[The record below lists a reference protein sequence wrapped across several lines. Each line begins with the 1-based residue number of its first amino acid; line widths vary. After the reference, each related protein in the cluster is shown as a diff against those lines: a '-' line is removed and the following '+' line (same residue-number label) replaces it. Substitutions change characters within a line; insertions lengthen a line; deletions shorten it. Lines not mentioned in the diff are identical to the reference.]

1 MSPLSV
7 PAPPPVV
14 RPRHRS
20 PGPERSAHARL
31 VALLAMVLL
40 VVGALPEHARAD
52 GPRWQWPLPPPHP
65 VISPFQA
72 PAHPY
77 GPGHRGIDI
86 AVPAEGAAVRAVEA
100 GTVRFSGIVA
110 GRGVVSVQH
119 ADGLI
124 STYEPV
130 RGVLEEGRR
139 VESGEVLGTL
149 ALASSSSHCPGRSC
163 LHLGARRGGTY
174 LDPLP
179 LLGAHGPSVLLP
191 WGGPPTGSAPVAPVS
206 PAAPVP
212 PVTVEPL
219 STPASRAVGSAPLQR
234 GPRQSGT
241 GHENG
246 APAMR
251 AGLRS

>member
-1 MSPLSV
+1 MSPLPV
-7 PAPPPVV
+7 PTPPPVV

-31 VALLAMVLL
+31 VALLATVLV

-52 GPRWQWPLPPPHP
+52 GPRWQWPLPPPHS

-86 AVPAEGAAVRAVEA
+86 AVPADGAVSTDGAAVRAVEA
-100 GTVRFSGIVA
+100 GTVRFSGMVA
-110 GRGVVSVQH
+110 GRGVVSVLH

-139 VESGEVLGTL
+139 VEAGEVLGT
-149 ALASSSSHCPGRSC
+149 LASSSSHCPGRSC

-179 LLGAHGPSVLLP
+179 LLGARGPSVLLP
-191 WGGPPTGSAPVAPVS
+191 WGGSTTGSAPAASAS
-206 PAAPVP
+206 PAAAVP
-212 PVTVEPL
+212 PVTVERLP
-219 STPASRAVGSAPLQR
+219 TPVARAVGSALVAA
-234 GPRQSGT
+234 GPT
-241 GHENG
+241 
-246 APAMR
+246 A